1 MFAQW
6 RLTLRQ
12 AEEAVRAERFEEAL
26 ELARRPEVADHCRA
40 GQLRNRVA
48 LQLVERAREHVRQGY
63 SQAAW
68 HDLRQAELAGA
79 PNVKVAQV
87 RAELSERGAS
97 EIQAALDAGDPSQAM
112 TLGDELRNRGA
123 DSAEIRRLYEGAACW
138 ARAQRAAKIGEFNRA
153 IEFLETASRQ
163 LGGRERLEQTLKS
176 ARRDRERAA
185 ELRGQLL
192 SALAAQNW
200 LQVLQAAEAFLE
212 IAPDCREVRQS
223 RDEALRRLGVRVT
236 AATNHA
242 TPGLL
247 DDTSPVRGA
256 LETKNGSR
264 NRFILWVDGV
274 GGFLVCQGN
283 VTTVGQANPGCT
295 VDVPI
300 LGDLSRQHAT
310 IVRDGEG
317 YLIRSDRD
325 LAINGR
331 AARQA
336 TLRNGDVI
344 RLGRSVDLK
353 FTMPCP
359 VSGTA
364 RLDLVSRHRL
374 HLSLGGILLMA
385 DTCVLGASAQTHVQ
399 VPVSTGQLVLY
410 RQGDHL
416 SCRSDGI
423 LEIDGQAHEGR
434 GSLRW
439 SSRVIAGDFSFSLEP
454 LGSPMNQV

>member
-12 AEEAVRAERFEEAL
+12 AEEAVRADRFEEAL
-26 ELARRPEVADHCRA
+26 ELARRPEVADQRQA
-40 GQLRNRVA
+40 GQLRNRIA
-48 LQLVERAREHVRQGY
+48 LQLVERAREHVRQGH

-79 PNVKVAQV
+79 PTPKVVQV
-87 RAELSERGAS
+87 RGELTERGAA
-97 EIQAALDAGDPSQAM
+97 EIRAALDAGDPSQAM
-112 TLGDELRNRGA
+112 TLADDLRNRGA
-123 DSAEIRRLYEGAACW
+123 DSAELRRLYEGAAAW
-138 ARAQRAAKIGEFNRA
+138 ARAQRAAKLGEFNRA
-153 IEFLETASRQ
+153 IEFLETAAKQ
-163 LGGRERLEQTLKS
+163 IGGHAGVEQKLKS
-176 ARRDRERAA
+176 AQRDRERAA
-185 ELRGQLL
+185 ELRSQLQG
-192 SALAAQNW
+192 ALAAQNW
-200 LQVLQAAEAFLE
+200 LQVLQTADAFLE
-212 IAPDCREVRQS
+212 IAPDCREVRQT

-236 AATNHA
+236 SATNIAPAGSFDDA
-242 TPGLL
+242 TPVR
-247 DDTSPVRGA
+247 SP
-256 LETKNGSR
+256 LEAKNGSR

-283 VTTVGQANPGCT
+283 VVTLGQATPGCT

-336 TLRNGDVI
+336 TLRDGDVI

-364 RLDLVSRHRL
+364 RLELVSRHRL
-374 HLSLGGILLMA
+374 HLSLAGILLMA
-385 DTCVLGASAQTHVQ
+385 DTCVLGASGQTHVQ
-399 VPVSTGQLVLY
+399 VPESTGQIVLY
-410 RQGDHL
+410 RQGDRL
-416 SCRSDGI
+416 NCRGDGV
-423 LEIDGQAHEGR
+423 LEIDGQSHEGR
-434 GSLRW
+434 GALRCT
-439 SSRVIAGDFSFSLEP
+439 SRVIAGDFSFSLEP
-454 LGSPMNQV
+454 LGSPLNHV

>member
-12 AEEAVRAERFEEAL
+12 AEEAVRADRFEEAL
-26 ELARRPEVADHCRA
+26 DLARRPEVADHCQA

-48 LQLVERAREHVRQGY
+48 LRLIERAREHARQGH

-79 PNVKVAQV
+79 SSVKLLQARGELTERGVQEV
-87 RAELSERGAS
+87 RASLN
-97 EIQAALDAGDPSQAM
+97 AGDPNQAVA
-112 TLGDELRNRGA
+112 LADELRNRGA
-123 DSAEIRRLYEGAACW
+123 ESAELRRIHDAAGCW
-138 ARAQRAAKIGEFNRA
+138 ARAERSTKLGEFNRA
-153 IEFLETASRQ
+153 VELFEMASRQ
-163 LGGRERLEQTLKS
+163 LGGHTGLDLKLKIIQG
-176 ARRDRERAA
+176 DRVRAG
-185 ELRGQLL
+185 ELRGQLQ

-200 LQVLQAAEAFLE
+200 LQVLQAADGFLE
-212 IAPDCREVRQS
+212 IAPDCREIRHA

-236 AATNHA
+236 SATNA
-242 TPGLL
+242 ASTGLL
-247 DDTSPVRGA
+247 DDATPRHIP
-256 LETKNGSR
+256 LEAKNGSR

-274 GGFLVCQGN
+274 GGFLVCNGN
-283 VTTVGQANPGCT
+283 VVTVGQANPGCT

-310 IVRDGEG
+310 MVRDGEG

-325 LAINGR
+325 LTVNGR

-336 TLRNGDVI
+336 TLKHGDVI

-364 RLDLVSRHRL
+364 RLELVSRHRL
-374 HLSLGGILLMA
+374 HLSLAGILLMA

-399 VPVSTGQLVLY
+399 VPESTGQVVLY
-410 RQGDHL
+410 RQGDRL
-416 SCRSDGI
+416 GCRSDGV
-423 LEIDGQAHEGR
+423 LEIDGQPHEGR
-434 GSLRW
+434 GTLLW

-454 LGSPMNQV
+454 LGSPLNQV

>member
-48 LQLVERAREHVRQGY
+48 LQLVERAREHVRQGH

-79 PNVKVAQV
+79 PNAKVTQV
-87 RAELSERGAS
+87 RGELTERGAA
-97 EIQAALDAGDPSQAM
+97 EVRAALDAGDPSQAM
-112 TLGDELRNRGA
+112 TLADDLRNRGA
-123 DSAEIRRLYEGAACW
+123 DSAELRRLYEAATAW
-138 ARAQRAAKIGEFNRA
+138 ARAQRAAKLGEFNRA
-153 IEFLETASRQ
+153 IEFLETAARQ
-163 LGGRERLEQTLKS
+163 IGGHECVEQKLKS
-176 ARRDRERAA
+176 MQRDRERAA
-185 ELRGQLL
+185 ELRGQLQG
-192 SALAAQNW
+192 ALAAQNW
-200 LQVLQAAEAFLE
+200 LQVLQTADAFLE
-212 IAPDCREVRQS
+212 IAPDCREVKQT

-236 AATNHA
+236 SATNIA
-242 TPGLL
+242 PPSLL
-247 DDTSPVRGA
+247 DDMSPVRSP
-256 LETKNGSR
+256 LESKNGSR

-283 VTTVGQANPGCT
+283 VVTLGQANPGCT

-325 LAINGR
+325 LTINGR
-331 AARQA
+331 PARQA
-336 TLRNGDVI
+336 TLRDGDVI

-364 RLDLVSRHRL
+364 RLELVSRHRL
-374 HLSLGGILLMA
+374 HLSLAGILLMA

-399 VPVSTGQLVLY
+399 VPESTRQIVLY

-416 SCRSDGI
+416 ICRGDGV
-423 LEIDGQAHEGR
+423 LEIDGQPHEGR
-434 GSLRW
+434 GSLRS

-454 LGSPMNQV
+454 LGSPLNQV

>member
-12 AEEAVRAERFEEAL
+12 AEEAVRSERFEEAL

-48 LQLVERAREHVRQGY
+48 LQLVDRAREHVRQGH

-79 PNVKVAQV
+79 PNAKVAQV
-87 RAELSERGAS
+87 RGELTERGAA
-97 EIQAALDAGDPSQAM
+97 EVRAALDAGDPSQAM
-112 TLGDELRNRGA
+112 TLADDLRNRGA
-123 DSAEIRRLYEGAACW
+123 DSAELRRLYEAAAAW
-138 ARAQRAAKIGEFNRA
+138 ARAQRAAKLGEFNRA

-163 LGGRERLEQTLKS
+163 ICGHERVEQNLKS
-176 ARRDRERAA
+176 TQRDRERAV
-185 ELRGQLL
+185 ELRGQLQG
-192 SALAAQNW
+192 ALAAQNW
-200 LQVLQAAEAFLE
+200 LQVLQTADAFLE
-212 IAPDCREVRQS
+212 IAPDCREVKQA

-236 AATNHA
+236 SATNIA
-242 TPGLL
+242 PPSLL
-247 DDTSPVRGA
+247 DDASPVRSP
-256 LETKNGSR
+256 LESKNGSR

-283 VTTVGQANPGCT
+283 VVTLGQANPGCT

-336 TLRNGDVI
+336 TLRDGDVI

-364 RLDLVSRHRL
+364 RLELVSRHRL
-374 HLSLGGILLMA
+374 HLSLAGILLMA

-399 VPVSTGQLVLY
+399 IPESTRQIVLY

-416 SCRSDGI
+416 SCRGYGV
-423 LEIDGQAHEGR
+423 LEIDGQPHEGR
-434 GSLRW
+434 GSLRC

-454 LGSPMNQV
+454 LGSPLNQV